1 MKFLF
6 NTMILDLGP
15 ECDPFAAPGFPLS
28 PEQYQAITINQ
39 LAEMLAG
46 AFAADADVLARHP
59 LRIKRLLWMVHDK
72 ANANALKLDWSSGTR
87 AQFGQVPEL
96 AFAGLL
102 AMAERGAL
110 TPAAIEEAVWS
121 KLKG

>member
-6 NTMILDLGP
+6 NTTILDIGP

-28 PEQYQAITINQ
+28 REQYQAIGINQ

-46 AFAADADVLARHP
+46 AFAADAEVLTRHP
-59 LRIKRLLWMVHDK
+59 MRIKRLLWMVQDK
-72 ANANALKLDWSSGTR
+72 SKANALKLDWSRGTQ

-96 AFAGLL
+96 AFAGLI

-110 TPAAIEEAVWS
+110 SVGAVEEAVWS
-121 KLKG
+121 KLQS

>member
-6 NTMILDLGP
+6 NTTILDIGP
-15 ECDPFAAPGFPLS
+15 ESDPFRAPGFPLS
-28 PEQYQAITINQ
+28 HEQYQSIGVNQ

-46 AFAADADVLARHP
+46 EFAADAAVLERHP
-59 LRIKRLLWMVHDK
+59 SRIKRLLWMVHDK
-72 ANANALKLDWSSGTR
+72 AKANALKLDWRQGTK

-102 AMAERGAL
+102 AMAERGQL
-110 TPAAIEEAVWS
+110 SPAAVDEAVWS